1 MEEAAQAAVTP
12 VAVAAAGP
20 VAAEADPVAVEAAA
34 EVAENC
40 PNAAMKKSDTSVS
53 ACLAQAEVVTEEA
66 AEGRLP
72 DRNRR
77 HAFRSRSSKLSTSQ
91 LRRSTHGRRTGRL
104 WASRPPSGRTP
115 KSATSI

>member
-1 MEEAAQAAVTP
+1 MEEAARTAVTP

-20 VAAEADPVAVEAAA
+20 VAAEADPVEAAA

-72 DRNRR
+72 DRNLR
-77 HAFRSRSSKLSTSQ
+77 HAFRSRSSKLSTSR
-91 LRRSTHGRRTGRL
+91 LRRSTHGRKTGRL